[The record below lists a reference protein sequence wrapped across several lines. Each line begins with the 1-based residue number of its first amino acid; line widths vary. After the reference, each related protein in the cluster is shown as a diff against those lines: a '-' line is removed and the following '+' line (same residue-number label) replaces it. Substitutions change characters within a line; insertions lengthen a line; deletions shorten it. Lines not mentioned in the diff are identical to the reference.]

1 MNKPACVQV
10 PCVAVVENMSYFEAD
25 GQRYFPFGKGSGQRV
40 VKDFGLPNLFQFPIE
55 EHLSAAGDGES
66 LGGRRCAGGQP
77 LWTVPMIT
85 IRVWRLC
92 SGACWAAC
100 SCKMHSISLLH

>member
-1 MNKPACVQV
+1 MRVQV

-25 GQRYFPFGKGSGQRV
+25 GRRYFPFGKGSGQRV

-66 LGGRRCAGGQP
+66 VCLRRCAAACTSLHSQQEA
-77 LWTVPMIT
+77 
-85 IRVWRLC
+85 
-92 SGACWAAC
+92 SGAGKYDVLWLALGR
-100 SCKMHSISLLH
+100 KPLLMP

>member
-1 MNKPACVQV
+1 MQV
-10 PCVAVVENMSYFEAD
+10 PCVAVVENMSYFDAD

-66 LGGRRCAGGQP
+66 LGRRPAARVRAHRCIPGREHLVHAEHVCGEMGPSHCA
-77 LWTVPMIT
+77 
-85 IRVWRLC
+85 LC
-92 SGACWAAC
+92 Q
-100 SCKMHSISLLH
+100 